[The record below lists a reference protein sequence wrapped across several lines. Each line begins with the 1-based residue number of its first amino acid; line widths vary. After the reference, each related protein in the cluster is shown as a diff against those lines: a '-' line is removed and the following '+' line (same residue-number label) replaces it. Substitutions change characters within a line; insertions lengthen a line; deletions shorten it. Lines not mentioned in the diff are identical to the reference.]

1 MKLIL
6 TQDVKGKGKKGE
18 MVNVSDGY
26 ARNFLL
32 PKGLAIEA
40 DNQALTE
47 LRNREESKAHHIAE
61 EKAAAQASADKL
73 NGGKITLKVKA
84 GSGSKLF
91 GSVTAKE
98 VGERIKAEYGIDID
112 RRKIVM
118 KDIKSLGDYTVTIK
132 LYTAISA
139 EMTVSVVQE

>member
-6 TQDVKGKGKKGE
+6 TADVKGKGKKGE

-32 PKGLAIEA
+32 PKGLAVEA

-47 LRNREESKAHHIAE
+47 LRNREESKAHRIAE
-61 EKAAAQASADKL
+61 EKAAAQAAADKL
-73 NGGKITLKVKA
+73 NGGKVTLKVKA
-84 GSGSKLF
+84 GSSSKLF

-98 VGERIKAEYGIDID
+98 VGEKIKAEHGIDID

-118 KDIKSLGDYTVTIK
+118 KDIKALGDYAVTIK
-132 LYTAISA
+132 LYTGISA
-139 EMTVSVVQE
+139 EMTVSIVQE

>member
-6 TQDVKGKGKKGE
+6 TADVKGQGKKGE

-32 PKGLAIEA
+32 PRGLAIQA
-40 DNQALTE
+40 DAQAMTE
-47 LRNREESKAHHIAE
+47 LRNREESKAHRIAE
-61 EKAAAQASADKL
+61 EKAAAQATAKTL
-73 NGGKITLKVKA
+73 GGGHLTLKVK
-84 GSGSKLF
+84 SGASGKIF

-98 VGERIKAEYGIDID
+98 IGDAIHAAYGVDID

-118 KDIKSLGDYTVTIK
+118 KDIKSLGEYAISIK
-132 LYTAISA
+132 LYNGISA
-139 EMTVSVVQE
+139 DMTVTVEQE